1 MPRTHRGPGVET
13 RDRSGL
19 ADRFRRWGYLAADL
33 DPLGRLPPV
42 LHPDLQAAP
51 TAKGSAGEAGR
62 WRGLYCGPIG
72 VEFMHLTH
80 PERVRFIAQA
90 MESEA
95 GTPDRRRILERLA
108 SAEMFERFL
117 HSRYVGTKRYS
128 LEGAAALIPLLDA
141 ILEGAAA
148 RRGRIVL
155 IGMSHRGRLN
165 VMTQLVGVPPSSLFA
180 EFEDIAP
187 ESVMGSGDL
196 RYHVGATGTY
206 RTAAGAELHIHLV
219 SNASHLEAVDPVM
232 TGRARARQER
242 LAAGPPL
249 AEARAGAGP

>member
-1 MPRTHRGPGVET
+1 MN
-13 RDRSGL
+13 DDDL
-19 ADRFRRWGYLAADL
+19 ADRFRRWGYLQADL
-33 DPLGRLPPV
+33 DRLGRLQPV
-42 LHPDLQAAP
+42 VHPDL
-51 TAKGSAGEAGR
+51 AGATGQRATR
-62 WRGLYCGPIG
+62 WRSIYCGAIG
-72 VEFMHLTH
+72 VEFMHI
-80 PERVRFIAQA
+80 PDRERRAWIASR
-90 MESEA
+90 MEA
-95 GTPDRRRILERLA
+95 DPPAPDRRRILERLA
-108 SAEMFERFL
+108 SAELFERFL
-117 HSRYVGTKRYS
+117 HARYVGTKRYS

-148 RRGRIVL
+148 RAGRIIL

-165 VMTQLVGVPPSSLFA
+165 VMTQVVGVPPSSLFA

-242 LAAGPPL
+242 LAAGAPL
-249 AEARAGAGP
+249 AEARAGVVPILLHG